1 MADVAVTP
9 PPAPPPGDFFR
20 SPLPPAD
27 LYVLA
32 RVLHDWADAACV
44 ELLRRVRGA
53 LRPGGRGRGRG
64 GGGARSPGATGV
76 AGFTVGGPGD
86 VWVTVVTWGS
96 LRSAGVTRGHGRSP
110 GPR

>member
-32 RVLHDWADAACV
+32 RAAAACV
-44 ELLRRVRGA
+44 ELLRRVRSA
-53 LRPGGRGRGRG
+53 LRPGGRG
-64 GGGARSPGATGV
+64 GAWSLGV
-76 AGFTVGGPGD
+76 TEVTGFTVGGPVD
-86 VWVTVVTWGS
+86 VLVPGVMWRSV
-96 LRSAGVTRGHGRSP
+96 RSAGVTQGHGRSEERRV
-110 GPR
+110 GKECKA